1 MLLSKPISW
10 THTLTHTH
18 AITNYNYHSFF
29 LSLLTHMSTHARTHT
44 LTHAHT
50 HAHTHLR
57 TPIFSHMGWQQQ
69 PRDPMS
75 LFVSPPVDQLVSC
88 FSLVSLRL
96 RLGLLNRAKQNYLFT
111 FGTKIRYELAVWISH
126 DQQWELGMEWNDR
139 LLWLNFRGNLD
150 PTNSTSIR

>member
-18 AITNYNYHSFF
+18 AITHTHSLTITITPFLSFF
-29 LSLLTHMSTHARTHT
+29 PFWHT
-44 LTHAHT
+44 WAHT

-96 RLGLLNRAKQNYLFT
+96 RLRLGLHNRAKQNYLFT

-126 DQQWELGMEWNDR
+126 DQQWELEMEWNDR
-139 LLWLNFRGNLD
+139 FWLNFKGNLD